1 MEFSSRF
8 EDFLACSMDLNTK
21 NPICKFIGSFCIK
34 RSIMKHL
41 EYFNLKNVFS
51 GFCYGPDSVN
61 IFFFSI
67 VGFDFFFPRNWFYL
81 MYPSLK
87 FSIKK
92 KISIKKKECKKENG
106 NNNE

>member
-1 MEFSSRF
+1 MYS
-8 EDFLACSMDLNTK
+8 L
-21 NPICKFIGSFCIK
+21 GSAMAQTVLTF
-34 RSIMKHL
+34 
-41 EYFNLKNVFS
+41 F
-51 GFCYGPDSVN
+51 
-61 IFFFSI
+61 FFFSI

>member
-1 MEFSSRF
+1 
-8 EDFLACSMDLNTK
+8 
-21 NPICKFIGSFCIK
+21 
-34 RSIMKHL
+34 MKHL

-61 IFFFSI
+61 FFFFFSI

>member
-1 MEFSSRF
+1 MYS
-8 EDFLACSMDLNTK
+8 L
-21 NPICKFIGSFCIK
+21 GSAMAQTVLTF
-34 RSIMKHL
+34 
-41 EYFNLKNVFS
+41 
-51 GFCYGPDSVN
+51 
-61 IFFFSI
+61 FFFSI